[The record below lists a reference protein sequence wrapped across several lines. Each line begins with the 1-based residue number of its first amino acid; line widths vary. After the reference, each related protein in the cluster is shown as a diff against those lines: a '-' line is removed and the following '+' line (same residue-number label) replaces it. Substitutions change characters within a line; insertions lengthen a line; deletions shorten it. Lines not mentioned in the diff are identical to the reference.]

1 MPRNPGQ
8 EETRIPGK
16 QVNPDFFCNPAF
28 LAQPQDRAK
37 AVDIKI
43 RKCAPDDAAFLA
55 KAILIAGRAHVSKGI
70 WEVVLNASEKASL
83 LFLEHVVVT
92 TVSHLFH
99 YSCCLIAETPDNV
112 PAGSLGGYDPKTNGY
127 EALQQALPEVYERLA
142 MPEIAFQNA
151 MDRAAGILKCLP
163 REIPDTWVI
172 DSVATMPE
180 YRRRGIAE
188 SLLEAIMNEGRKRG
202 FSRAQVNTYVG
213 NGPALR
219 LYKKLGFTVVEETRD
234 AFFEKEIGSP
244 GMMSLVR
251 NL

>member
-1 MPRNPGQ
+1 MQPGSF
-8 EETRIPGK
+8 I
-16 QVNPDFFCNPAF
+16 
-28 LAQPQDRAK
+28 AQRQDSIK
-37 AVDIKI
+37 TLDITI
-43 RKCAPDDAAFLA
+43 RKCVPGDAAFLA
-55 KAILIAGRAHVSKGI
+55 KSILIAGRAHVSKGI
-70 WEVVLNASEKASL
+70 WEAVLNASEKDCL

-99 YSCCLIAETPDNV
+99 YSCCLIAETPDNG

-142 MPEIAFQNA
+142 MPGIAFQNA
-151 MDRAAGILKCLP
+151 MERAAGILKCLP
-163 REIPDTWVI
+163 REIPDAWVI

-188 SLLEAIMNEGRKRG
+188 SLLEAIMDEGRKRG
-202 FSRAQVNTYVG
+202 FSGTQVNTYVG
-213 NGPALR
+213 NEPALR

-234 AFFEKEIGSP
+234 VFFEKEIGSP